1 MRDDNSE
8 TGDSMTSE
16 RSGHS
21 LTSEFSALSPYVKY
35 PTPVTVSFTIVS

>member
-8 TGDSMTSE
+8 TGSVTSE
-16 RSGHS
+16 RSGYS